1 MRETGFM
8 LVPMRGGFRRRLG
21 HMLLAGAGALA
32 LAPDAP
38 ADAATQT
45 GDDSSPFDRDDDDA
59 IDDTI
64 DIIEAAVVSSEPHV
78 ASAWLCD
85 LLQALDRFDATHTAA
100 LAALS
105 PHASV
110 RRAVGD
116 ALARP
121 FPLVGDDF
129 VLDQLARDADPDVR
143 AAAGRALAVRRS
155 IRG

>member
-1 MRETGFM
+1 
-8 LVPMRGGFRRRLG
+8 
-21 HMLLAGAGALA
+21 MLLAGAGVLA
-32 LAPDAP
+32 VAPDAP
-38 ADAATQT
+38 ADAAVQT

-64 DIIEAAVVSSEPHV
+64 DIIEAAVVSSEPQV

-100 LAALS
+100 HAALS

-110 RRAVGD
+110 RRALGD

-121 FPLVGDDF
+121 FLLVGDDF
-129 VLDQLARDADPDVR
+129 VLDQLARDAEPDVR